1 MNFLGT
7 GPALTHL
14 CALNVWHVIDVKY
27 LLNDKERSS
36 IAGTR
41 WGGWLW
47 WRRLR
52 ASLLPPTLLSLLIF
66 LKKGTEWVRQL
77 PLMDTDQVTQ
87 VIKNQ
92 KSRQA

>member
-1 MNFLGT
+1 M
-7 GPALTHL
+7 
-14 CALNVWHVIDVKY
+14 
-27 LLNDKERSS
+27 
-36 IAGTR
+36 
-41 WGGWLW
+41 GGGVAW

-87 VIKNQ
+87 VIKN
-92 KSRQA
+92 